1 MSNTYT
7 TLPGVCAACCQPCIA
22 YVGPCGMILSECC
35 DADAD
40 AVDGTQFKLE
50 DFAYDPY

>member
-7 TLPGVCAACCQPCIA
+7 TLPGFCANCAEACTV
-22 YVGPCGMILSECC
+22 YVNNCGMILSECC
-35 DADAD
+35 DDYADPG
-40 AVDGTQFKLE
+40 DGTHFKLE

>member
-7 TLPGVCAACCQPCIA
+7 TLPGVCAHCHYPCTA
-22 YVGPCGMILSECC
+22 YVNRFGMILSECC
-35 DADAD
+35 DDDAD
-40 AVDGTQFKLE
+40 PGDGTQFNLH

>member
-7 TLPGVCAACCQPCIA
+7 TLPGVCAACHEPCTV
-22 YVGPCGMILSECC
+22 YVSRLGMILSECC
-35 DADAD
+35 DDD
-40 AVDGTQFKLE
+40 SDPGDGSRFKLE